1 MALCLFCLTKYLQID
16 QEIPETVA
24 IGYLGLADLGKT
36 AGDDVTD
43 PYAYAHDGDN
53 YLDICLDMSS
63 TPQYL
68 EDNLVLELLCDEALE
83 NSVLYP
89 PKGKPYSCKNQ
100 KVSLTFNDD
109 KFLMSWE
116 IDN

>member
-1 MALCLFCLTKYLQID
+1 MIQNISQI

-53 YLDICLDMSS
+53 YLDICLDMS
-63 TPQYL
+63 
-68 EDNLVLELLCDEALE
+68 
-83 NSVLYP
+83 
-89 PKGKPYSCKNQ
+89 
-100 KVSLTFNDD
+100 
-109 KFLMSWE
+109 
-116 IDN
+116 

>member
-1 MALCLFCLTKYLQID
+1 MIQNISQI

-63 TPQYL
+63 TPQGSHC
-68 EDNLVLELLCDEALE
+68 NHI
-83 NSVLYP
+83 
-89 PKGKPYSCKNQ
+89 G
-100 KVSLTFNDD
+100 
-109 KFLMSWE
+109 FL
-116 IDN
+116 I